1 MDGTPDNHRTNS
13 ERQKKVVPLDIEF
26 RLLLMLGLPCINYR
40 LENHI
45 FLNKTLIVECLCVE
59 QHPILQSRMEN

>member
-1 MDGTPDNHRTNS
+1 MMFHHHAFLGWILNPAYS
-13 ERQKKVVPLDIEF
+13 
-26 RLLLMLGLPCINYR
+26 LMLGLPGINYR